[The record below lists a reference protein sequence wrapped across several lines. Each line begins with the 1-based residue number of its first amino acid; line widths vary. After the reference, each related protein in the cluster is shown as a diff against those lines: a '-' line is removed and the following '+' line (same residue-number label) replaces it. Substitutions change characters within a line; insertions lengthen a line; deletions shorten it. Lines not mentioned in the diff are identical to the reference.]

1 MHVKE
6 SKNKLFK
13 SFVNKPKEQEFR
25 VHRGIP
31 PINLKKGELFY
42 NFKLNIL
49 YIFDGKKWKEVG

>member
-1 MHVKE
+1 MITKKE
-6 SKNKLFK
+6 KNKLFE
-13 SFVNKPKEQEFR
+13 SFVNKNKKQEFR

-42 NFKLNIL
+42 NFELNIL